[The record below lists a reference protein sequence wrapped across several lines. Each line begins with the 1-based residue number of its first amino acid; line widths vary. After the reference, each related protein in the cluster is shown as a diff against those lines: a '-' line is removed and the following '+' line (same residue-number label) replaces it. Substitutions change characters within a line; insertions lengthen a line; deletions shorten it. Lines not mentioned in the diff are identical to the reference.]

1 MKVEKIGTGL
11 FRALDEATQGKLT
24 EVWKHCQGKGWELD
38 LSVVTYLDGL
48 PDKDMKLY
56 VTAVGDDTTHLFCQA
71 PLEGAA
77 RKLGWNLYLADKLA
91 SARGHVR
98 KAEGKIAQATAS

>member
-1 MKVEKIGTGL
+1 MQVEKIGTGL
-11 FRALDEATQGKLT
+11 FRALDEATQGKLKD
-24 EVWKHCQGKGWELD
+24 VWKHCQDQGWELD

-48 PDKDMKLY
+48 SDKDMKLY

-77 RKLGWNLYLADKLA
+77 RVLGWNLYLADKLA
-91 SARGHVR
+91 SARGHVKR
-98 KAEGKIAQATAS
+98 AEKKIDLATAV